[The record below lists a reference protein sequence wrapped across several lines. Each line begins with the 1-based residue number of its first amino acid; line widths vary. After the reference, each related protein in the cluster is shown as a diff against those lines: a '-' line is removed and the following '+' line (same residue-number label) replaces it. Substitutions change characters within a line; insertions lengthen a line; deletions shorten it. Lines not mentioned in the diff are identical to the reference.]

1 MRSSRRLLVAT
12 DRTARQMPLEDRAG
26 LSPTQRRTRPSSRRR
41 PTLARG
47 APSCDDGHGRA
58 RLPHSGDLTRQK
70 KLLGG
75 PCRGR
80 DVRFNISCSPGL
92 ALALTVAP
100 LQGALAVHN
109 TLNVVILDPPADWR
123 RDAIQYR
130 APICDSFADTSSFIM
145 PSLLAHIASPLNI

>member
-1 MRSSRRLLVAT
+1 MRSSRRLLIAT
-12 DRTARQMPLEDRAG
+12 YSTARQMPLEDRAG
-26 LSPTQRRTRPSSRRR
+26 LSPTQRRTRPRSLRR
-41 PTLARG
+41 PQLARV

-58 RLPHSGDLTRQK
+58 RLPHSGDLYAAK

-109 TLNVVILDPPADWR
+109 TLNVVILAAR
-123 RDAIQYR
+123 V
-130 APICDSFADTSSFIM
+130 
-145 PSLLAHIASPLNI
+145 